1 MKRFINIAT
10 AAALT
15 ASMICVPTA
24 IVVSAAETASFEVC
38 MPDQVLESGKKT
50 VTIPVTFDEDIT
62 FSSLAM
68 TFASKF
74 TAPSRCTVSI
84 ASVKSAL
91 PDSSGVSVTLG
102 SNSDVK
108 VSSSKDYTLKKGTVL
123 FNITVEL
130 GNLIKN
136 PDGTEKWPVGAS
148 FRFSMNDFT
157 MATADKKETQLS
169 SNALVKANSIVQVI
183 PATKTEGLSVSVG
196 SVTSATNIVKVPVV
210 VTGNM
215 MTFTSQFK
223 VDNRAEII
231 DIAPSSKTN
240 LKIEYNSNGLY
251 ANMLWV
257 NSVSKNVAFDNS
269 EVAIITVKL
278 PAGAKES
285 DKFTVSFS
293 SFDPASE
300 DTDQTLYPSTIKSGV
315 ITYDPSTVKGSV
327 LSDVKVSTP
336 YVVSKTQKAN
346 LNDLTFTATITD
358 KDGVKSTIEIPDVA
372 DNFKV
377 VEETGTFDRTLK
389 LEYTG
394 ALYTCTDPV
403 TVSYLTGLLGDIT
416 LDGKV
421 DTRDETYTVK
431 EYMAQSFGDT
441 YLKGALEGKDTLK
454 SLIEKYS
461 IDTVTKFASSL
472 GDADSNGKL
481 DTRDATLQIKYYNSN
496 AFEDVSWDTVL
507 GIK

>member
-38 MPDQVLESGKKT
+38 MPDQVLESGKKS
-50 VTIPVTFDEDIT
+50 VTIPVSFDEDIT
-62 FSSLAM
+62 FSSLQM
-68 TFASKF
+68 KFASKF
-74 TAPSRCTVSI
+74 TSPSRCTVSI

-91 PDSSGVSVTLG
+91 PDTSGVSVTLG

-108 VSSSKDYTLKKGTVL
+108 VSSSKDFTLKKGTVL

-130 GNLIKN
+130 GNLIQN
-136 PDGTEKWPVGAS
+136 TDGTEKWPIGAS
-148 FRFSMNDFT
+148 FRFSMSEFT
-157 MATADKKETQLS
+157 MTTADKKETQLS
-169 SNALVKANSIVQVI
+169 SDALVRANSVVQVI
-183 PATKTEGLSVSVG
+183 PTAKTEGMSISIG
-196 SVTSATNIVKVPVV
+196 SVKSSSNVVDVPVL
-210 VTGNM
+210 VTGSM
-215 MTFTSQFK
+215 MTFTTQFK
-223 VDNRAEII
+223 VDNGAKITNI
-231 DIAPSSKTN
+231 KKSDKTN
-240 LKIEYNSNGLY
+240 LDISYNQDSVY
-251 ANMLWV
+251 AKALWV
-257 NSVSKNVAFDNS
+257 NKENKNVVFDNS
-269 EVAIITVKL
+269 EVAILTVTL
-278 PAGAKES
+278 PADAKES
-285 DKFTVSFS
+285 DIFTVSFS

-300 DTDQTLYPSTIKSGV
+300 DTNLTLYPSSIKSGEK
-315 ITYDPSTVKGSV
+315 TYTPSGAKGSV

-346 LNDLTFTATITD
+346 LNDLKITATITD
-358 KDGVKSTIEIPDVA
+358 KDGVKSTIEIPNVA

-394 ALYTCTDPV
+394 TLYTCTDPV
-403 TVSYLTGLLGDIT
+403 TVSYLTGLLGDIN

-421 DTRDETYTVK
+421 DTRDETTSTK
-431 EYMAQSFGDT
+431 EYMAQSFGET
-441 YLKGALEGKDTLK
+441 YLKGALEQKTTLK
-454 SLIEKYS
+454 SVIDKYS

-472 GDADSNGKL
+472 GDVDSNGKI
-481 DTRDATLQIKYYNSN
+481 DTRDATWQIKYYNAN